1 MAFTKKVTKAP
12 AVRVETR
19 KLPAKDTCDCV
30 GSRTCCSYKHLLVPV
45 LLVINMLLLVW
56 VLFNQVNIE
65 AAKVGGRENYK
76 MVKEIYTSDSFK
88 QQQAQQIQQ
97 ALQLYQG
104 NGQAP
109 AEGVSQ
115 TQQPTTTQQP
125 AAQAVPAQ

>member
-1 MAFTKKVTKAP
+1 MVFTKKVTKAP

-30 GSRTCCSYKHLLVPV
+30 GSRPCCSYKHLLVPV
-45 LLVINMLLLVW
+45 LLVINTLLLIW
-56 VLFNQVNIE
+56 VLVNQVNIE
-65 AAKVGGRENYK
+65 AGKVGGRDNYK
-76 MVKEIYTSDSFK
+76 MVQEIYKSDSFK

-109 AEGVSQ
+109 AEGI
-115 TQQPTTTQQP
+115 TPTEQP
-125 AAQAVPAQ
+125 AVQAVPAQ